1 MTEKHQVT
9 LSELAWP
16 QLPAGSRIR
25 YLWQEWLQ
33 DQLEDYQGGT
43 LMTLDGLT
51 QCLSMPDNVFDYHL
65 TIGSTGAH
73 ELLADPEALPIQSD
87 AIQTTIASFAMDYTE
102 NPSVLL
108 KELHRTLKPKGHL
121 MVLLYAPTNP
131 WHYKAKLG
139 LSSASRVL
147 AKHHIGIR
155 RFKDW
160 LDLLGM
166 EIETIETIGCP
177 WWRGYSKFQ
186 KKSEM
191 SNPWLSAPIAY
202 MIKADKKVSS
212 MTPIKPKS
220 KKLSVALNGGLVNV
234 SSKKPYVNRTTD

>member
-1 MTEKHQVT
+1 MKKQPIS

-73 ELLADPEALPIQSD
+73 ELLAEPEALPIQSD
-87 AIQTTIASFAMDYTE
+87 SIQTTIVSFALDYTE

-108 KELHRTLKPKGHL
+108 KELHRTLKPDACL

-147 AKHHIGIR
+147 VRHNIGMK

-160 LDLLGM
+160 LGLLGM
-166 EIETIETIGCP
+166 EIEKVETIGCP
-177 WWRGYSKFQ
+177 WWRGFSKFQ
-186 KKSEM
+186 KKSDM
-191 SNPWLSAPIAY
+191 SSLWLSAPIAY
-202 MIKADKKVSS
+202 MIKANKKESS
-212 MTPIKPKS
+212 MTPIKSKS

-234 SSKKPYVNRTTD
+234 SSQKPHANRTKN